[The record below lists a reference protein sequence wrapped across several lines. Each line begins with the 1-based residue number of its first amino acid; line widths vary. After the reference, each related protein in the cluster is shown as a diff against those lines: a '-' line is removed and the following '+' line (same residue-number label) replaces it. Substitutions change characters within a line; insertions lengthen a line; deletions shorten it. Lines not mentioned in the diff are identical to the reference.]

1 MSYRHY
7 LWILITIFFNCTLF
21 FQKNEFEKGLRYY
34 QEGDF
39 RQASYYFSE
48 YYSEHPES
56 DTVLYYLYDCYNKL
70 HQHEKKIA
78 VLEQFAKRGSEN
90 ENVYLNLFSFY
101 QKNAQYH
108 DLYEL
113 LAELHPVMRN
123 MLDTRYVVT
132 RRLYAEIVS
141 GAFNITGSLDPMVF
155 ATSHGYLPLF
165 PDNKF
170 YDDDTITQGN
180 LIMLLD
186 RLVAPLYPEKFYTM
200 RYISNH
206 SFLYLPYMRL
216 VVLGVLEFNPEL
228 NPAENARI
236 STVVTAFVHL
246 KKEKL
251 RVLR

>member
-7 LWILITIFFNCTLF
+7 FWIIIIIFFNCTLF

-34 QEGDF
+34 KEGNF
-39 RQASYYFSE
+39 SKASHYFSE

-56 DTVLYYLYDCYNKL
+56 DTILYYLYDCYNKL
-70 HQHEKKIA
+70 HQEERKVA
-78 VLEQFAKRGSEN
+78 VLEQFAKLNSDN
-90 ENVYLNLFSFY
+90 ENVYLNLFNYY

-108 DLYEL
+108 SLYKLLTEL
-113 LAELHPVMRN
+113 QPVMR
-123 MLDTRYVVT
+123 DTMDKHYVVT

-141 GAFNITGSLDPMVF
+141 GAFNIAGRSDPMVF

-180 LIMLLD
+180 LIILLD
-186 RLVAPLYPEKFYTM
+186 RLVPPLYPEKFYTM

-216 VVLGVLEFNPEL
+216 VALGVLEFNPEL
-228 NPAENARI
+228 NPSENARI
-236 STVVTAFVHL
+236 STVATAVAHL
-246 KKEKL
+246 KKG
-251 RVLR
+251 R